1 MSPDGCT
8 VTGGTLGGR
17 GLVVVVG
24 GNIVVVVTFVGEG
37 AFCLRVSSKKT
48 GAFSAWTG
56 VSKVTKAT
64 APIRSNRIARAVM
77 SAILRLRVMRVKTL
91 IGLRPKTLPKI
102 LAVTAVDCEHIC
114 VCAGQTLFGGNARL
128 LYAYRVHCKYT
139 KGNYTMAKNLD
150 DYMTDNWDDKS
161 EEMINAFFDDN
172 PHVGAEMIDEM
183 LKSDAQLKNYA
194 LAVIKANN
202 ILDDL
207 EDELEKDWN
216 ESQEPDPDREHDKD
230 R

>member
-1 MSPDGCT
+1 
-8 VTGGTLGGR
+8 
-17 GLVVVVG
+17 
-24 GNIVVVVTFVGEG
+24 
-37 AFCLRVSSKKT
+37 
-48 GAFSAWTG
+48 
-56 VSKVTKAT
+56 
-64 APIRSNRIARAVM
+64 
-77 SAILRLRVMRVKTL
+77 
-91 IGLRPKTLPKI
+91 
-102 LAVTAVDCEHIC
+102 
-114 VCAGQTLFGGNARL
+114 
-128 LYAYRVHCKYT
+128 
-139 KGNYTMAKNLD
+139 MAKNLD